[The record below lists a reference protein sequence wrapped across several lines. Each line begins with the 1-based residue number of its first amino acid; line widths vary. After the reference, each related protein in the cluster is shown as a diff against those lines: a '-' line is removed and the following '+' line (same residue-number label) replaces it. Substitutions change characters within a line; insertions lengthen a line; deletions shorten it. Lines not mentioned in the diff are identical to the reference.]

1 MLCKPKKSKRFRKIR
16 RIAIILLVITV
27 VTMVF
32 FEKNAVAFSKKY
44 VKKQSKSISG
54 EIVADTVNDVLEKY
68 DYTYDDLAVINYAD
82 SGAVRSISENSIKV
96 NKIKSEVVKRIQN
109 KLDKEEIY
117 TFSIPMGS
125 FTNITLIN
133 IVGPDLDINFRLT
146 GSVNCKF
153 KSTFESAGV
162 NQTLHKITLE
172 VTTDIISV
180 STDFRESY
188 KYKTDYEI
196 AQTVIVGSIP
206 SAYADVIR

>member
-1 MLCKPKKSKRFRKIR
+1 
-16 RIAIILLVITV
+16 
-27 VTMVF
+27 MVF